1 MVEMLTRM
9 VTGTETFREGGLA
22 SVKKDAQKRLD
33 ELAEEFAGSLW
44 HIFPLVVSP
53 LAAFHILQTES
64 CH

>member
-33 ELAEEFAGSLW
+33 ELAEEFAG
-44 HIFPLVVSP
+44 V
-53 LAAFHILQTES
+53 QTHVHRIAL
-64 CH
+64 CAMH